1 MQKCESRTKRVMSAI
16 IAGMMALQVVAPT
29 ISYADDT
36 VASTASSEDNS
47 DTKIDPGVPVQTDTA
62 SSNTVTEPDS
72 SESLE
77 EKADSEQTGEIQ
89 DDTVSDSQGN
99 ETNTQEETVQDT
111 VQQNDSGSETME
123 SKSVR
128 TVTVTLNKNGGVFEP
143 EWLETA
149 NEDPIAAYLG
159 TETNDIAIEDTG
171 DTIVATVTDRDS
183 ISIPVALSS
192 DESLYFT
199 GWDVSSG
206 SYDADNETLTFDDG
220 VDAYVLTA
228 VYNSVA
234 DEDQQLIENKEIF
247 DEQAEKNALQQ
258 RLSASGISL
267 YGYTANIANTD
278 KYTFQITNTHEP
290 ERLAKTVTKV
300 WDDNNNQDG
309 LRPNT
314 LRIALTGTDG
324 TYIEKSLSTANN
336 WTEAFDGLYKYFK
349 EGTPIQYTIDEEMVG
364 GYEKGISEKDNL
376 ITITNTHAPEKLDL
390 IVNVVWN
397 DANNQDGYRPDA
409 ATIHMSGTDGT
420 QDTKDFT
427 KDSSW
432 SSIVFKDLDHYK
444 NGNEIKY
451 TVTED
456 EIPQYTTSI
465 AVNGNV
471 VTVTNTHIPEITLRN
486 ISVVWEDNNDQ
497 DGLRP
502 DTVSVKLKGND
513 KFIDSSEVNEDVKWK
528 HSFTKLPVRENGNEI
543 TYTAEENEIPGYTTS
558 IEKTDT
564 GYVFTNTHIP
574 ETVTVTVDKVW
585 KDAENQDG
593 LRPDTI
599 NIKLVSNGIA
609 KDAYL
614 DADSNWHLKFEGLP
628 KYRDHGIL
636 NEYSVQE
643 VDVDGYTST
652 VTTEDGYTF
661 TIENDHV
668 PAVIDIPITEEWIDD
683 NDRDGLRP
691 DSHTVILV
699 DGTNAIEEVVLDKN
713 NGYGVALKNMPKYKN
728 GVEINYQIKD
738 FKVDGY
744 TTNIIK
750 SDSVKDFNI
759 TNTHV
764 PEMVTVT
771 VTEGWHDQS
780 DYDKIRPKKV
790 TLTLTGSDGN
800 VYEKTVTK
808 DTWTT
813 AFSDLPKNSKGEQII
828 YTLTQEGIKGY
839 KTTITDNETGTI
851 AVINTHEPVKT
862 ITVTVTW
869 NDENNKDNIRPDKV
883 TVKLANGTTAVS
895 TKEINNDSWKHVFEN
910 IIVFNG
916 DGKASYTVTQDAVNG
931 YTTEIKASDD
941 GNTIEIINTHV
952 PVAPPKEEP
961 KQEETVTSTAPAP
974 VVEIKTE
981 PTTTVIET
989 PNKQTGISFMDGLF
1003 G

>member
-36 VASTASSEDNS
+36 VASTASSEGNS
-47 DTKIDPGVPVQTDTA
+47 DTQIDPGVPVQTDTA

-77 EKADSEQTGEIQ
+77 ETADSEQTGEIQ

-111 VQQNDSGSETME
+111 VQQNNSSSETTE
-123 SKSVR
+123 SESVR
-128 TVTVTLNKNGGVFEP
+128 TVTVTLNKNGGIFEP

-159 TETNDIAIEDTG
+159 TETNDIAIE
-171 DTIVATVTDRDS
+171 
-183 ISIPVALSS
+183 
-192 DESLYFT
+192 
-199 GWDVSSG
+199 
-206 SYDADNETLTFDDG
+206 
-220 VDAYVLTA
+220 
-228 VYNSVA
+228 
-234 DEDQQLIENKEIF
+234 
-247 DEQAEKNALQQ
+247 
-258 RLSASGISL
+258 
-267 YGYTANIANTD
+267 
-278 KYTFQITNTHEP
+278 
-290 ERLAKTVTKV
+290 
-300 WDDNNNQDG
+300 
-309 LRPNT
+309 
-314 LRIALTGTDG
+314 
-324 TYIEKSLSTANN
+324 
-336 WTEAFDGLYKYFK
+336 
-349 EGTPIQYTIDEEMVG
+349 
-364 GYEKGISEKDNL
+364 
-376 ITITNTHAPEKLDL
+376 
-390 IVNVVWN
+390 
-397 DANNQDGYRPDA
+397 
-409 ATIHMSGTDGT
+409 
-420 QDTKDFT
+420 
-427 KDSSW
+427 
-432 SSIVFKDLDHYK
+432 
-444 NGNEIKY
+444 
-451 TVTED
+451 
-456 EIPQYTTSI
+456 
-465 AVNGNV
+465 
-471 VTVTNTHIPEITLRN
+471 
-486 ISVVWEDNNDQ
+486 
-497 DGLRP
+497 
-502 DTVSVKLKGND
+502 
-513 KFIDSSEVNEDVKWK
+513 
-528 HSFTKLPVRENGNEI
+528 
-543 TYTAEENEIPGYTTS
+543 
-558 IEKTDT
+558 DT

-593 LRPDTI
+593 LRPDAI
-599 NIKLVSNGIA
+599 QIRLISNDIE

-614 DADSNWHLKFEGLP
+614 DAESDWHLDFEGLP

-691 DSHTVILV
+691 DSHTVVLV
-699 DGTNAIEEVVLDKN
+699 DGTNAIEEVVLDRD
-713 NGYGVALKNMPKYKN
+713 NGYGVVLKNMPKYKN

-764 PEMVTVT
+764 PEMVTIT
-771 VTEGWHDQS
+771 VTEGWYDQS
-780 DYDKIRPKKV
+780 DYDKIRPEKV

-883 TVKLANGTTAVS
+883 TVKLANGTMAVS

-916 DGKASYTVTQDAVNG
+916 SDKVSYTVTQDVVSE

-961 KQEETVTSTAPAP
+961 KQEETVTPAAPAP